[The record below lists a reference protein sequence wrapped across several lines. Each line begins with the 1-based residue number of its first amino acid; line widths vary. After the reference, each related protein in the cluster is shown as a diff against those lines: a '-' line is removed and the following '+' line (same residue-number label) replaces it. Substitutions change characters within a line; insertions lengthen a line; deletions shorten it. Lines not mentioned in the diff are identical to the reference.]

1 MSAKGPA
8 DLSRQN
14 EGGIGSRTLLL
25 LATIAFAFLGVQVA
39 VAGQGGGAQSAS
51 HKGVHAK
58 ASKQQLRAQAQQLR
72 AQAQQLRA
80 QAQGLQRQIE
90 TLSAQ
95 LAGLQAQTA
104 GPSGSSGGPATPTG
118 AAGGDLTGS
127 YPNPQIAAGAVGT
140 AEVQDGSLTDADLN
154 PLNVDGDAGTPSLR
168 TLGTD
173 ANQALPGDATPG
185 GPPTGTAGGGLTGTY
200 PNPTIA
206 DGAVHASDLT
216 STVVNF
222 GTFTA
227 TDGAVTTEVL
237 SCNVGERL
245 LSGGARLSGGL
256 GETDVHV
263 VEDAPSGTS
272 TWVVSVANEVGATGN
287 RIFQIR
293 VLCLST

>member
-1 MSAKGPA
+1 MSARGSA
-8 DLSRQN
+8 DLSRRN
-14 EGGIGSRTLLL
+14 VGGIGSRSLLL

-39 VAGQGGGAQSAS
+39 VAGQGGASKAS
-51 HKGVHAK
+51 HGKKHPK
-58 ASKQQLRAQAQQLR
+58 SSKRQLRALR
-72 AQAQQLRA
+72 A
-80 QAQGLQRQIE
+80 E
-90 TLSAQ
+90 
-95 LAGLQAQTA
+95 LQAQASELQALRGQVATLQGQSA
-104 GPSGSSGGPATPTG
+104 APATPTG

-154 PLNVDGDAGTPSLR
+154 PLNVDGAAGAPSLR
-168 TLGTD
+168 TLGTG

-206 DGAVHASDLT
+206 NGAVHASDLT
-216 STVVNF
+216 STVVRT

-227 TDGAVTTEVL
+227 TDGAVTIEFL

-245 LSGGARLSGGL
+245 LSGGVQLSGGL

-263 VEDAPSGTS
+263 VGDTPSGPS
-272 TWVVSVANEVGATGN
+272 TWAVSVANEVGATGN
-287 RIFQIR
+287 RLFQIR
-293 VLCLST
+293 VLCLGT